1 MICKVRCLGKWMPF
15 MEIWLHFMR
24 TSQNCVKIW
33 VSLIEELVVS
43 IGEWIPCIIRCNL
56 TTLVEILEDL
66 TWMRSWIKAITTTI
80 TMIDSFFILLM
91 ILVFFFMNILCILF
105 LWLYEIWIWCPRY
118 FFLMN
123 VMFWMFEHYY
133 CIMRMLLM
141 LKIY

>member
-1 MICKVRCLGKWMPF
+1 MVHQVSYQSVCNQFLICKVRCLGKWMPF

-56 TTLVEILEDL
+56 TTLVEISEDL

-91 ILVFFFMNILCILF
+91 ILVFFYKYPLYFIFMVVWNMNLMSQI
-105 LWLYEIWIWCPRY
+105 
-118 FFLMN
+118 FF
-123 VMFWMFEHYY
+123 F
-133 CIMRMLLM
+133 
-141 LKIY
+141 